1 MIGVKSCLLA
11 FSALSKLSSALPDI
25 EVVGNKF
32 FFADNGSQ
40 FYIRGVAYQADTA
53 LSTSNSSFVDPLADA
68 TTCKRDIPYLQ
79 QLNTNVIRV
88 YALDATADHD
98 ECMSLLEDAGIYVL
112 ADLAQPKLS
121 ISTTDP
127 SWDLD
132 LFDRYTSVIDML
144 QGYDNILGL
153 FAGNEVITNNTNTD
167 SAPFVKAAIRDMKAY
182 MKEKSYRAIPIGYSA
197 NDDADTRVA
206 SADYFACGDLDERA
220 DFYGIN
226 MYEWCGNSNF
236 KTSGYQDR
244 TEEFSNLTIPVF
256 FSEYGC
262 NEVQPRKFTEIG
274 TIFSNEMTD
283 VWSGGIVYMYFEEVN
298 NYGLV
303 SIVDDNS
310 VSTMADYQYYSS
322 EINDV
327 SPTSAKASDM
337 SSSTALL
344 SCPAT
349 SSYWKAAQ
357 SLPPTP
363 QDGLCNCME
372 ASLGCIVADDVNED
386 DYQDLFSYVCNEV
399 DCGGINGNGTSGKY
413 GAYSFCSSKEKLSF
427 VLNLYYLANS
437 ESNQACDF
445 SGSAQVVNSSTYSQ
459 CSAVLS
465 QAGTDGLG
473 TVTDTVNFQATGQ
486 SAVSNTSSTGSGK
499 TTSTSGSSGSSGSS
513 SSASSTS
520 SNGAGVSSI
529 KGVESASAIISLV
542 MSIFVL
548 GGLSA
553 IIM

>member
-1 MIGVKSCLLA
+1 
-11 FSALSKLSSALPDI
+11 
-25 EVVGNKF
+25 
-32 FFADNGSQ
+32 
-40 FYIRGVAYQADTA
+40 
-53 LSTSNSSFVDPLADA
+53 
-68 TTCKRDIPYLQ
+68 
-79 QLNTNVIRV
+79 
-88 YALDATADHD
+88 
-98 ECMSLLEDAGIYVL
+98 MSLLEDAGIYVL

-127 SWDLD
+127 SWDLE
-132 LFDRYTSVIDML
+132 LYDRYTSVIDML
-144 QGYDNILGL
+144 QGYDNVLGL

-167 SAPFVKAAIRDMKAY
+167 SAPFVKAAIRDMKSY

-262 NEVQPRKFTEIG
+262 NQVQPRKFTEIG
-274 TIFSNEMTD
+274 TIFSDEMTD

-303 SIVDDNS
+303 TIVDDNT
-310 VSTMADYQYYSS
+310 VSTMADFQYYSS

-327 SPTSAKASDM
+327 SPTSATASEM

-349 SSYWKAAQ
+349 SSFWQAAQ

-386 DYQDLFSYVCNEV
+386 DYQTLFSYVCNEV

-437 ESNQACDF
+437 ESDQACDF

-473 TVTDTVNFQATGQ
+473 TVTDTVDFQASGQ
-486 SAVSNTSSTGSGK
+486 SAASKTSTGTKGGK
-499 TTSTSGSSGSSGSS
+499 TTSTSGSSSSGS

-520 SNGAGVSSI
+520 SKGAGVSSI

-542 MSIFVL
+542 MSVFVL

>member
-1 MIGVKSCLLA
+1 
-11 FSALSKLSSALPDI
+11 
-25 EVVGNKF
+25 
-32 FFADNGSQ
+32 
-40 FYIRGVAYQADTA
+40 
-53 LSTSNSSFVDPLADA
+53 
-68 TTCKRDIPYLQ
+68 
-79 QLNTNVIRV
+79 
-88 YALDATADHD
+88 
-98 ECMSLLEDAGIYVL
+98 
-112 ADLAQPKLS
+112 
-121 ISTTDP
+121 
-127 SWDLD
+127 
-132 LFDRYTSVIDML
+132 
-144 QGYDNILGL
+144 
-153 FAGNEVITNNTNTD
+153 
-167 SAPFVKAAIRDMKAY
+167 
-182 MKEKSYRAIPIGYSA
+182 
-197 NDDADTRVA
+197 
-206 SADYFACGDLDERA
+206 
-220 DFYGIN
+220 
-226 MYEWCGNSNF
+226 
-236 KTSGYQDR
+236 
-244 TEEFSNLTIPVF
+244 
-256 FSEYGC
+256 
-262 NEVQPRKFTEIG
+262 
-274 TIFSNEMTD
+274 
-283 VWSGGIVYMYFEEVN
+283 
-298 NYGLV
+298 
-303 SIVDDNS
+303 
-310 VSTMADYQYYSS
+310 
-322 EINDV
+322 
-327 SPTSAKASDM
+327 
-337 SSSTALL
+337 
-344 SCPAT
+344 
-349 SSYWKAAQ
+349 
-357 SLPPTP
+357 
-363 QDGLCNCME
+363 ME

-520 SNGAGVSSI
+520 SKGAGVSSI